1 MNSEQPSTNDAPVAR
16 GPGLGCALAG
26 FGLLVAAQLLPWASA
41 RTNPLLQ
48 DFPTASGGKVEIG
61 LSQSQVPHEIFDLGW
76 LVVLGAVATALA
88 VRPSARRVV
97 VAAGLGLV
105 AAQLALLIG
114 ITYAIKHPPGGGF
127 VSGALALR
135 SLTPQRF
142 EAGLYCAYL
151 ALALFAAAL
160 LFAGGVP
167 RRLLFAGGVPRRLRR
182 PDAPPGPADLTVTA
196 VPAADPTAWSQRP
209 ADINV
214 GDRRPER

>member
-114 ITYAIKHPPGGGF
+114 ITYAIKHPPGGGGF
-127 VSGALALR
+127 VPGALVLR
-135 SLTPQRF
+135 LLPPQRF

-167 RRLLFAGGVPRRLRR
+167 RRLRR
-182 PDAPPGPADLTVTA
+182 PDAPPGPGPADLTVTA

>member
-1 MNSEQPSTNDAPVAR
+1 MNSEQPSTNDAPVVR

-61 LSQSQVPHEIFDLGW
+61 LSQLQVPHEIFDLGW

-88 VRPSARRVV
+88 ARPSARRVV

-167 RRLLFAGGVPRRLRR
+167 RRLRR
-182 PDAPPGPADLTVTA
+182 PDVAAAGAEPPGPADLTVTA
-196 VPAADPTAWSQRP
+196 VPAADPTVWSQRH